1 MLAFLKGCKN
11 KGKEQCSLCG
21 DCGSDESIYRP
32 ALHTAVSRPSCRPLA
47 APAPLPQTRVRTNP
61 AVSGPSEPPA
71 PWSGLERD
79 GSAHRPSLEGAEA
92 GRLLPSSGH
101 HPVRLS
107 CTVCESGRLS
117 GNPLKLEVPP
127 SQGYA
132 PGAGVGLSPPGQ
144 LPLFSVEPSRPLAR
158 PPS

>member
-1 MLAFLKGCKN
+1 M
-11 KGKEQCSLCG
+11 
-21 DCGSDESIYRP
+21 
-32 ALHTAVSRPSCRPLA
+32 
-47 APAPLPQTRVRTNP
+47 
-61 AVSGPSEPPA
+61 SGPSEPPA
-71 PWSGLERD
+71 PRSRLERD

-92 GRLLPSSGH
+92 GRLLPPSGH

-132 PGAGVGLSPPGQ
+132 PGAGVELSPPGQ
-144 LPLFSVEPSRPLAR
+144 LPLFSVEPSRPLAC